1 MTKPKMLQ
9 NDAKKEKALESA
21 ERIIRQRK
29 LSILML
35 PLSFILSNIVLRNF
49 LRDIALRNLIWVSM
63 AIVLC
68 SIFPSVYFIRR
79 RKESLSADNIYFIL
93 AIDFVIELIFLL
105 LIFYLAAPIMMYYFG
120 SVTLIVAPALVLY
133 NILSNPIF
141 NSRKY
146 STFFFLFSCLFLALF
161 SLLEYFNLY
170 PLSAFN
176 FPVKLGEPRII
187 MASFSIGLT
196 FLAFI
201 QLYVDNFWEMFRRQ
215 AKELETLNEELEQRV
230 QERTS
235 QLEEAKSIL
244 EIKVK
249 ARTKELEELTQGL
262 DRKVRERTQELQKK
276 VDELEKF
283 HQLTVGRELKMIEL
297 KKAIEK
303 LESEGKLKKE

>member
-1 MTKPKMLQ
+1 MTKTKILQ

-21 ERIIRQRK
+21 ERIMRQRK
-29 LSILML
+29 LSILIV
-35 PLSFILSNIVLRNF
+35 PLFFILSNIVLRNF
-49 LRDIALRNLIWVSM
+49 LQDVALRNLIWVSM
-63 AIVLC
+63 TVVLC

-93 AIDFVIELIFLL
+93 AADFAIELIFLL
-105 LIFYLAAPIMMYYFG
+105 LIFYLTAPIMIYYFG
-120 SVTLIVAPALVLY
+120 SIALIVAPSLVLY

-146 STFFFLFSCLFLALF
+146 STFFFLFSCLFLAIF

-176 FPVKLGEPRII
+176 LPIKLGEPRVIF
-187 MASFSIGLT
+187 SSLSIGLA
-196 FLAFI
+196 FLVFI
-201 QLYVDNFWEMFRRQ
+201 QLYVDNFWEMFRKQ

-235 QLEEAKSIL
+235 ELEEAKSIL
-244 EIKVK
+244 EVKVK
-249 ARTKELEELTQGL
+249 ARTNELEELAKSL
-262 DRKVRERTQELQKK
+262 EEKVRERTKELQKR

-283 HQLTVGRELKMIEL
+283 HKLTVGRELKMMEL
-297 KKAIEK
+297 KKEIK
-303 LESEGKLKKE
+303 KLKN